1 MHGKGKR
8 IAVIGGG
15 AAGIFGAIRLA
26 ELLPEA
32 EVIVF
37 EKSKNLLSK
46 VKVSGGGRCNVT
58 HSCFEPK
65 ELVKFYPRGGKEL
78 LSPFFSFQPS
88 NMIYWLLDRGVET
101 HTEDDGR
108 MFPSTNKSQTII
120 DCFMNEAEK
129 LRVQI
134 KTEYAADLSFLQSYD
149 AVLMTAGSSELV
161 WKDLENHGVP
171 CVPRVPSLFTFHIN
185 DKSLH
190 ELSGISV
197 PHAQLEILD
206 TKIKTSGPLLIT
218 HWGMS
223 GPAVL
228 KASAFGALALAE
240 KNYEANIRI
249 NWINQSFN
257 DTLDELKDLRES
269 HPKKMCVTFNPFQLS
284 SRLWNWHLQR
294 ADLFLKDWA
303 NSSNKAI
310 EELANS
316 LTRSVLPMTGKSTF
330 KEEFVTAGGVDLKH
344 VNFQTMEHKLVPNLY
359 FAGEVLNID
368 AVTGGY
374 NFQAAWTTAWIAA
387 QGIADKLAE

>member
-65 ELVKFYPRGGKEL
+65 ELVKFYPRGSKEL

-101 HTEDDGR
+101 QTEEDGR

-120 DCFMNEAEK
+120 DCFLNEAEK
-129 LRVQI
+129 LGVQI

-161 WKDLENHGVP
+161 WKDLEEHGVP

-197 PHAQLEILD
+197 PQAQLEIRD
-206 TKIKTSGPLLIT
+206 TKIKTNGPMLIT
-218 HWGMS
+218 HWGLS

-240 KNYEANIRI
+240 KNYEATVRI
-249 NWINQSFN
+249 NWINQNFN

-269 HPKKMCVTFNPFQLS
+269 HPKKCAS
-284 SRLWNWHLQR
+284 HSIR
-294 ADLFLKDWA
+294 
-303 NSSNKAI
+303 I
-310 EELANS
+310 NS
-316 LTRSVLPMTGKSTF
+316 LRDCGIGICNAPISSSKTGRTAATSRSKFWLNLSFVATF
-330 KEEFVTAGGVDLKH
+330 
-344 VNFQTMEHKLVPNLY
+344 P
-359 FAGEVLNID
+359 
-368 AVTGGY
+368 
-374 NFQAAWTTAWIAA
+374 
-387 QGIADKLAE
+387 

>member
-32 EVIVF
+32 EIIVF

-58 HSCFEPK
+58 HSCFEPR
-65 ELVKFYPRGGKEL
+65 ELVKFYPRGSKEL

-101 HTEDDGR
+101 HTEEDGR

-120 DCFMNEAEK
+120 DCFLNEAEK
-129 LRVQI
+129 LGVQI

-161 WKDLENHGVP
+161 WKDLEEHGVP

-190 ELSGISV
+190 ESC
-197 PHAQLEILD
+197 P
-206 TKIKTSGPLLIT
+206 
-218 HWGMS
+218 
-223 GPAVL
+223 
-228 KASAFGALALAE
+228 
-240 KNYEANIRI
+240 
-249 NWINQSFN
+249 
-257 DTLDELKDLRES
+257 
-269 HPKKMCVTFNPFQLS
+269 
-284 SRLWNWHLQR
+284 
-294 ADLFLKDWA
+294 
-303 NSSNKAI
+303 
-310 EELANS
+310 
-316 LTRSVLPMTGKSTF
+316 
-330 KEEFVTAGGVDLKH
+330 
-344 VNFQTMEHKLVPNLY
+344 
-359 FAGEVLNID
+359 
-368 AVTGGY
+368 
-374 NFQAAWTTAWIAA
+374 
-387 QGIADKLAE
+387 